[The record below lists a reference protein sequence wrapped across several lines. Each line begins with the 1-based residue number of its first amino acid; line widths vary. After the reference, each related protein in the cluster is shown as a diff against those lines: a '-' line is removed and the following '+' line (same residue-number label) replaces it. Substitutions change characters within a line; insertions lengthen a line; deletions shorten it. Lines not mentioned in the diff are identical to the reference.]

1 MRQNR
6 PQPDPR
12 SRFEDE
18 GFPDLQ
24 EGTPEQQWAEDPQ
37 EMPLPGD
44 RPLGLDEYGTTPNEM
59 REGESIGGRLSREV
73 PDVDVRFGT
82 EPGTADG
89 RREEKAGEADD
100 ELLDSSEDE
109 QAYSSGAEADVLG
122 ESGGRPAESYGAG
135 TGDEAGGYGSGD
147 PADYATVNPAQPG
160 RYGTAEPGQAGRLV
174 DPDGGMGVDTEKD
187 MIAEDVGPDLGGYT
201 AEEQAMRVEDET
213 PI

>member
-1 MRQNR
+1 MRENR

-18 GFPDLQ
+18 GIPDLQ
-24 EGTPEQQWAEDPQ
+24 EGTPGQQWAEDPQ

-59 REGESIGGRLSREV
+59 REGESMGGRLSREV
-73 PDVDVRFGT
+73 PDVDVRSGT
-82 EPGTADG
+82 EPGT
-89 RREEKAGEADD
+89 
-100 ELLDSSEDE
+100 
-109 QAYSSGAEADVLG
+109 
-122 ESGGRPAESYGAG
+122 
-135 TGDEAGGYGSGD
+135 GD

-213 PI
+213 P

>member
-1 MRQNR
+1 MRENR

-18 GFPDLQ
+18 GIPDLQ
-24 EGTPEQQWAEDPQ
+24 EGTPGQQWAEDPQ

-73 PDVDVRFGT
+73 PDADVRFGT
-82 EPGTADG
+82 EPGT
-89 RREEKAGEADD
+89 
-100 ELLDSSEDE
+100 
-109 QAYSSGAEADVLG
+109 
-122 ESGGRPAESYGAG
+122 
-135 TGDEAGGYGSGD
+135 GD
-147 PADYATVNPAQPG
+147 PADYVTVDPAQPG

-201 AEEQAMRVEDET
+201 AEEQAMHVEDET
-213 PI
+213 P

>member
-6 PQPDPR
+6 PEPDPR

-18 GFPDLQ
+18 GIPDLQ

-59 REGESIGGRLSREV
+59 REGESLGRRLSREV
-73 PDVDVRFGT
+73 PEEDVRSGT
-82 EPGTADG
+82 EAD
-89 RREEKAGEADD
+89 R
-100 ELLDSSEDE
+100 
-109 QAYSSGAEADVLG
+109 
-122 ESGGRPAESYGAG
+122 
-135 TGDEAGGYGSGD
+135 
-147 PADYATVNPAQPG
+147 
-160 RYGTAEPGQAGRLV
+160 AGRLV

-201 AEEQAMRVEDET
+201 AEEQAMHVEDET
-213 PI
+213 P

>member
-18 GFPDLQ
+18 GIPDLQ

-59 REGESIGGRLSREV
+59 REGESLGRRLSREV
-73 PDVDVRFGT
+73 PEEDVRSGT
-82 EPGTADG
+82 EAD
-89 RREEKAGEADD
+89 R
-100 ELLDSSEDE
+100 
-109 QAYSSGAEADVLG
+109 
-122 ESGGRPAESYGAG
+122 
-135 TGDEAGGYGSGD
+135 
-147 PADYATVNPAQPG
+147 
-160 RYGTAEPGQAGRLV
+160 AGRLV

-187 MIAEDVGPDLGGYT
+187 MIAEDVGPDFGGYT
-201 AEEQAMRVEDET
+201 AEEQAMRIEDEA
-213 PI
+213 P

>member
-1 MRQNR
+1 MRENR

-18 GFPDLQ
+18 GIPDLQ

-59 REGESIGGRLSREV
+59 REGESLGRRLSREV
-73 PDVDVRFGT
+73 PDVDVRFGMEPSMEPST
-82 EPGTADG
+82 EPGTEPGMEPGRAPG
-89 RREEKAGEADD
+89 RRGEEAG
-100 ELLDSSEDE
+100 
-109 QAYSSGAEADVLG
+109 EADVLG
-122 ESGGRPAESYGAG
+122 EGGEPYEGYGTG

-147 PADYATVNPAQPG
+147 PAGYATVNPAQPG

-187 MIAEDVGPDLGGYT
+187 MIAEDVGPDFGGYT

-213 PI
+213 P

>member
-1 MRQNR
+1 MRENK

-18 GFPDLQ
+18 GIPDLQ

-59 REGESIGGRLSREV
+59 REGESLGRRLSREV

-82 EPGTADG
+82 EPGTAGG
-89 RREEKAGEADD
+89 RRVEKAGEADD
-100 ELLDSSEDE
+100 
-109 QAYSSGAEADVLG
+109 
-122 ESGGRPAESYGAG
+122 
-135 TGDEAGGYGSGD
+135 GSGVS
-147 PADYATVNPAQPG
+147 ADYAAADPAQPG
-160 RYGTAEPGQAGRLV
+160 RYGTAEPGRAGRLV

-187 MIAEDVGPDLGGYT
+187 MIAEDVGPDFGGYT

-213 PI
+213 P

>member
-6 PQPDPR
+6 PEPDPR

-18 GFPDLQ
+18 GIPDLQ

-59 REGESIGGRLSREV
+59 REGESLGRRLSREV
-73 PDVDVRFGT
+73 PEEDVRSGT
-82 EPGTADG
+82 EPG
-89 RREEKAGEADD
+89 R
-100 ELLDSSEDE
+100 
-109 QAYSSGAEADVLG
+109 
-122 ESGGRPAESYGAG
+122 
-135 TGDEAGGYGSGD
+135 
-147 PADYATVNPAQPG
+147 
-160 RYGTAEPGQAGRLV
+160 AGRLV

-201 AEEQAMRVEDET
+201 AEEQAMHVEDET
-213 PI
+213 P

>member
-1 MRQNR
+1 MRENK

-18 GFPDLQ
+18 GIPDLQ

-59 REGESIGGRLSREV
+59 REGESLRRRLSREV

-82 EPGTADG
+82 EPGTAGG

-100 ELLDSSEDE
+100 ELLDFSEDE
-109 QAYSSGAEADVLG
+109 LAYSSGAEADVLG
-122 ESGGRPAESYGAG
+122 ESGDQPYERYGAG
-135 TGDEAGGYGSGD
+135 A
-147 PADYATVNPAQPG
+147 
-160 RYGTAEPGQAGRLV
+160 AEPGQAGRLV

-187 MIAEDVGPDLGGYT
+187 MIAEDVGPDFGGYT
-201 AEEQAMRVEDET
+201 AEEQAMHIEDET
-213 PI
+213 P

>member
-18 GFPDLQ
+18 GIPDLQ

-59 REGESIGGRLSREV
+59 REGESLGRRLSREV
-73 PDVDVRFGT
+73 PDVDVRSGT
-82 EPGTADG
+82 EAD
-89 RREEKAGEADD
+89 R
-100 ELLDSSEDE
+100 
-109 QAYSSGAEADVLG
+109 
-122 ESGGRPAESYGAG
+122 
-135 TGDEAGGYGSGD
+135 
-147 PADYATVNPAQPG
+147 
-160 RYGTAEPGQAGRLV
+160 AGRLV

-201 AEEQAMRVEDET
+201 AEEQAMHVEDET
-213 PI
+213 P

>member
-1 MRQNR
+1 MRENK

-18 GFPDLQ
+18 GIPDLQ

-59 REGESIGGRLSREV
+59 REGESIGRRLSREV

-82 EPGTADG
+82 EPGTAGG

-109 QAYSSGAEADVLG
+109 LAYSSGAKADVLG
-122 ESGGRPAESYGAG
+122 EGGDEPYERYGTG
-135 TGDEAGGYGSGD
+135 TGDEAGGYGSGE
-147 PADYATVNPAQPG
+147 PADYATADPAQPG
-160 RYGTAEPGQAGRLV
+160 RYGTAEPGRAGRLV

-187 MIAEDVGPDLGGYT
+187 MIAEDVGPDFGGYT

-213 PI
+213 P

>member
-1 MRQNR
+1 MRENR

-18 GFPDLQ
+18 GIPDLQ

-59 REGESIGGRLSREV
+59 REGESLRRRLSREV

-82 EPGTADG
+82 EPGTAG
-89 RREEKAGEADD
+89 GP
-100 ELLDSSEDE
+100 
-109 QAYSSGAEADVLG
+109 DVLG
-122 ESGGRPAESYGAG
+122 ESGDQPYERYGAG
-135 TGDEAGGYGSGD
+135 T
-147 PADYATVNPAQPG
+147 
-160 RYGTAEPGQAGRLV
+160 AESGQAGRLV

-187 MIAEDVGPDLGGYT
+187 MIAEDVGPDFGGYT
-201 AEEQAMRVEDET
+201 AEEQAMRIEDET
-213 PI
+213 P

>member
-18 GFPDLQ
+18 GIPDLQ

-59 REGESIGGRLSREV
+59 REGESLGRRLSREV
-73 PDVDVRFGT
+73 PEEDVRLGT
-82 EPGTADG
+82 EPG
-89 RREEKAGEADD
+89 R
-100 ELLDSSEDE
+100 
-109 QAYSSGAEADVLG
+109 
-122 ESGGRPAESYGAG
+122 
-135 TGDEAGGYGSGD
+135 
-147 PADYATVNPAQPG
+147 
-160 RYGTAEPGQAGRLV
+160 AGRLV

>member
-1 MRQNR
+1 MRENR

-18 GFPDLQ
+18 GIPDLQ
-24 EGTPEQQWAEDPQ
+24 EGTPGQQWAEDPQ

-82 EPGTADG
+82 EPGTEPGTGGG

-100 ELLDSSEDE
+100 ELLDSSE
-109 QAYSSGAEADVLG
+109 AEADVLA
-122 ESGGRPAESYGAG
+122 ESGGGPAESHDAG

-147 PADYATVNPAQPG
+147 PAGYSTAGPGRPG
-160 RYGTAEPGQAGRLV
+160 RYGTAEPGRAGRLV

-213 PI
+213 P

>member
-1 MRQNR
+1 MRENR

-18 GFPDLQ
+18 GIPDLQ

-59 REGESIGGRLSREV
+59 REGESLGRRLSREV

-82 EPGTADG
+82 EPGTAGG
-89 RREEKAGEADD
+89 RREEKA
-100 ELLDSSEDE
+100 
-109 QAYSSGAEADVLG
+109 AEADVLG
-122 ESGGRPAESYGAG
+122 ESGDQPYERYDTG

-147 PADYATVNPAQPG
+147 PADYATADPAQPG
-160 RYGTAEPGQAGRLV
+160 RYGTAEPGRAGRLV
-174 DPDGGMGVDTEKD
+174 DPDGGMGMDTEKD
-187 MIAEDVGPDLGGYT
+187 LIAEDVGPDFGGYT

-213 PI
+213 P

>member
-1 MRQNR
+1 MRENR

-18 GFPDLQ
+18 GIPDLQ
-24 EGTPEQQWAEDPQ
+24 EGTPGQQWAEDPQ

-73 PDVDVRFGT
+73 PDADVRFGT
-82 EPGTADG
+82 EPGTA
-89 RREEKAGEADD
+89 
-100 ELLDSSEDE
+100 
-109 QAYSSGAEADVLG
+109 
-122 ESGGRPAESYGAG
+122 GGRPAESYGGAG

-147 PADYATVNPAQPG
+147 PADYAAVDPAQPG
-160 RYGTAEPGQAGRLV
+160 RYGSAEPGQAGRLV

-201 AEEQAMRVEDET
+201 AEEQAMHVEDET
-213 PI
+213 P